1 MSSPTP
7 TKPKSS
13 RSSLI
18 AIIVALI
25 IGALVA
31 LAGSQGGATLGGI
44 PLFALAVAAAYAIQ
58 ILAFIPAMI
67 LRTERFFDLTGSLT
81 FLAISV
87 ALVLLTPAP
96 DARSWILAAM
106 VILWAARLGSFL
118 AMRVHKAGSDGR
130 FDEIKGSP
138 VRFLQVWVIQGAWV
152 SITAAAAWIAIST
165 DAGARAPIGW
175 LTVVGIIVW
184 ALGLVIEIVADAQK
198 SAFRADPANKDEFI
212 RTGLWSRSRH
222 PNYFGEIVLWVGVF
236 LTAAPVLTGWQWI
249 AILSPLFVILLL
261 TRVSGIPL
269 LEARAEKKWGDRADY
284 IEYRK
289 HTPSLIPRLT
299 RPAVRESAA

>member
-13 RSSLI
+13 RASLI
-18 AIIVALI
+18 AILVALV

-44 PLFALAVAAAYAIQ
+44 PLFALAVAAAYALQ

-87 ALVLLTPAP
+87 ALVLLTPMP

-236 LTAAPVLTGWQWI
+236 LTAAPVLAGWQWV

-284 IEYRK
+284 IEYREN
-289 HTPSLIPRLT
+289 TPSLIPRLT

>member
-7 TKPKSS
+7 TETKSS
-13 RSSLI
+13 RASLI
-18 AIIVALI
+18 AIIVALV

-31 LAGSQGGATLGGI
+31 LAGSQNGAMLGGI
-44 PLFALAVAAAYAIQ
+44 PLFALAVAAAYVIQ
-58 ILAFIPAMI
+58 ILAFIPAVL

-87 ALVLLTPAP
+87 ALVLLTPMP
-96 DARSWILAAM
+96 DARSWILAVM
-106 VILWAARLGSFL
+106 VALWAARLGSFL

-165 DAGARAPIGW
+165 DAANRAPIGW
-175 LTVVGIIVW
+175 LTVVGIVVW
-184 ALGLVIEIVADAQK
+184 VLGMVIEIVADAQK
-198 SAFRADPANKDEFI
+198 SAFRADPKNKDEFI

-222 PNYFGEIVLWVGVF
+222 PNYFGEIVIWVGVF
-236 LTAAPVLTGWQWI
+236 VTAAPVLTGWQWV
-249 AILSPLFVILLL
+249 AVLSPLFVILLL

-284 IEYRK
+284 IEYRES
-289 HTPSLIPRLT
+289 TPSLIPRLT
-299 RPAVRESAA
+299 RPTVRRAAA

>member
-1 MSSPTP
+1 MSSPSP
-7 TKPKSS
+7 TRRSSS
-13 RSSLI
+13 RASLV
-18 AIIVALI
+18 AIVVAVV

-31 LAGSQGGATLGGI
+31 LAGSQNGALVNGI
-44 PLFALAVAAAYAIQ
+44 PLFALAVGAAYAIQ
-58 ILAFIPAMI
+58 VLAFIPAMI

-87 ALVLLTPAP
+87 ALVLLTPMP

-152 SITAAAAWIAIST
+152 SITAAAAWIAISA
-165 DAGARAPIGW
+165 DAASRMPIGW
-175 LTVVGIIVW
+175 LTVIGIVVW
-184 ALGLVIEIVADAQK
+184 LLGMTIEIVADAQK
-198 SAFRADPANKDEFI
+198 SAFRADPRNKDEFI

-222 PNYFGEIVLWVGVF
+222 PNYFGEIVIWVGVF
-236 LTAAPVLTGWQWI
+236 LTAAPVLAGWQWV
-249 AILSPLFVILLL
+249 ALLSPLFVILLL

-284 IEYRK
+284 IAYRQS
-289 HTPSLIPRLT
+289 TPALIPRLT
-299 RPAVRESAA
+299 RAEVRERTA

>member
-1 MSSPTP
+1 MSSPTSSA
-7 TKPKSS
+7 PKSS

-18 AIIVALI
+18 AIIVALV

-31 LAGSQGGATLGGI
+31 LAGSQGGATVGGI
-44 PLFALAVAAAYAIQ
+44 PLFAIAVAAAFAIQ
-58 ILAFIPAMI
+58 ILAFIPAML

-87 ALVLLTPAP
+87 ALVLMTPMP

-165 DAGARAPIGW
+165 DAASRAPIGW

-184 ALGLVIEIVADAQK
+184 VAGMTVEIVADAQK
-198 SAFRADPANKDEFI
+198 SAFRADPRHKDEFI

-222 PNYFGEIVLWVGVF
+222 PNYFGEIVIWVGVF
-236 LTAAPVLTGWQWI
+236 LTAAPVLAGWQWV

-284 IEYRK
+284 IEYRES
-289 HTPSLIPRLT
+289 TPSLIPRLT
-299 RPAVRESAA
+299 RPVVREHAA

>member
-1 MSSPTP
+1 MSSPTSS
-7 TKPKSS
+7 TPKSS

-18 AIIVALI
+18 AIIVALV

-31 LAGSQGGATLGGI
+31 LAGSQDGAAIGGI
-44 PLFALAVAAAYAIQ
+44 PLFALAVAAAFAIQ
-58 ILAFIPAMI
+58 VIAFIPAMI

-87 ALVLLTPAP
+87 ALVLLTPMP

-106 VILWAARLGSFL
+106 VILWALRLGSFL
-118 AMRVHKAGSDGR
+118 ALRVHKAGSDGR

-165 DAGARAPIGW
+165 DAAARAPIGW
-175 LTVVGIIVW
+175 LTVVGIVVW
-184 ALGLVIEIVADAQK
+184 LLGMTIEIVADAQK
-198 SAFRADPANKDEFI
+198 SAFRADPKNKDEFI

-222 PNYFGEIVLWVGVF
+222 PNYFGEIVIWVGVF
-236 LTAAPVLTGWQWI
+236 LTAAPVLAGWQWV

-284 IEYRK
+284 VEYREN
-289 HTPSLIPRLT
+289 TPSLVPRLT
-299 RPAVRESAA
+299 RPAVRERVA

>member
-7 TKPKSS
+7 TNSKSS

-18 AIIVALI
+18 AIIAALV

-31 LAGSQGGATLGGI
+31 LAGSQNGETLGGI
-44 PLFALAVAAAYAIQ
+44 PLFTIAVAAAFAIQ
-58 ILAFIPAMI
+58 VIAFIPAML

-81 FLAISV
+81 FFVISG
-87 ALVLLTPAP
+87 ALVLLTPMP

-106 VILWAARLGSFL
+106 VMLWAVRLGSFL

-138 VRFLQVWVIQGAWV
+138 LRFLQVWVIQGAWV
-152 SITAAAAWIAIST
+152 SLTAAAAWIAIST
-165 DAGARAPIGW
+165 DAASRAPIGW

-184 ALGLVIEIVADAQK
+184 IIGMAIEIVADAQK
-198 SAFRADPANKDEFI
+198 SAFRADPSNRHEFI
-212 RTGLWSRSRH
+212 RSGLWSRSRH
-222 PNYFGEIVLWVGVF
+222 PNYFGEIVIWVGVF
-236 LTAAPVLTGWQWI
+236 LTAAPVLAGWQWV
-249 AILSPLFVILLL
+249 ALLSPLFVILLL

-284 IEYRK
+284 IEYRES
-289 HTPSLIPRLT
+289 TPVLIPKLT
-299 RPAVRESAA
+299 RPGVRETAA

>member
-7 TKPKSS
+7 TNAKSS
-13 RSSLI
+13 RASLI
-18 AIIVALI
+18 AIIVALV

-31 LAGSQGGATLGGI
+31 LAGSQGGAVLGGI

-87 ALVLLTPAP
+87 ALVLLTPMP

-165 DAGARAPIGW
+165 DAASRAPIGW
-175 LTVVGIIVW
+175 LTIVGIIVW
-184 ALGLVIEIVADAQK
+184 VLGMTIEIVADAQK
-198 SAFRADPANKDEFI
+198 SAFRANPANKDEFI

-222 PNYFGEIVLWVGVF
+222 PNYFGEIVIWVGVF
-236 LTAAPVLTGWQWI
+236 LTAAPVLVGWQWV
-249 AILSPLFVILLL
+249 ALLSPLFVILLL

-284 IEYRK
+284 IAYRES
-289 HTPSLIPRLT
+289 TPSLIPRLT
-299 RPAVRESAA
+299 RPTARTTTA

>member
-7 TKPKSS
+7 TKPRSS

-18 AIIVALI
+18 AIVVALV

-31 LAGSQGGATLGGI
+31 LAGSQGGAVLGGI
-44 PLFALAVAAAYAIQ
+44 PLFALAVAAAFAIQ

-87 ALVLLTPAP
+87 ALVLLTPLP

-106 VILWAARLGSFL
+106 VVLWAARLGSFL
-118 AMRVHKAGSDGR
+118 AMRVHRAGSDGR

-165 DAGARAPIGW
+165 DAAARAPIGW
-175 LTVVGIIVW
+175 LTVVGIVVW
-184 ALGLVIEIVADAQK
+184 ALGMVIEIVADAQK
-198 SAFRADPANKDEFI
+198 SAFRADPRNKDEFI

-222 PNYFGEIVLWVGVF
+222 PNYFGEIVIWVGVF
-236 LTAAPVLTGWQWI
+236 ITAAPVLAGWQWV

-284 IEYRK
+284 VEYRES
-289 HTPSLIPRLT
+289 TPALIPRLT
-299 RPAVRESAA
+299 RPALRETAA

>member
-7 TKPKSS
+7 STPKSS
-13 RSSLI
+13 RSSVI
-18 AIIVALI
+18 AILAALV

-44 PLFALAVAAAYAIQ
+44 HLFAIAVAAAFGIQ
-58 ILAFIPAMI
+58 VLAFIPAML

-87 ALVLLTPAP
+87 ALVLLTPKP

-118 AMRVHKAGSDGR
+118 ALRVHKAGSDGR

-198 SAFRADPANKDEFI
+198 SAFRADPGNRDEFI

-236 LTAAPVLTGWQWI
+236 LTAAPVLAGWQWV

-284 IEYRK
+284 VAYRES
-289 HTPSLIPRLT
+289 TPSLIPRLT
-299 RPAVRESAA
+299 RPAVRETAA

>member
-1 MSSPTP
+1 MSSPTSSA
-7 TKPKSS
+7 PKSS

-18 AIIVALI
+18 AIIVALV

-31 LAGSQGGATLGGI
+31 LAGSQGGATVGGI
-44 PLFALAVAAAYAIQ
+44 PLFAIAVAAAFAIQ
-58 ILAFIPAMI
+58 ILAFIPAML

-87 ALVLLTPAP
+87 ALVLMTPMP

-165 DAGARAPIGW
+165 DAASRAPIGW

-184 ALGLVIEIVADAQK
+184 VAGMTIEIVADAQK
-198 SAFRADPANKDEFI
+198 SAFRADPRHKDEFI

-222 PNYFGEIVLWVGVF
+222 PNYFGEIVIWVGVF
-236 LTAAPVLTGWQWI
+236 LTAAPVLGGWQWV

-269 LEARAEKKWGDRADY
+269 LEARAEEKWGDRADY
-284 IEYRK
+284 VEYRES
-289 HTPSLIPRLT
+289 TPSLIPRLT
-299 RPAVRESAA
+299 RPVVREHAA

>member
-1 MSSPTP
+1 MSSPTSS
-7 TKPKSS
+7 TPKSS

-18 AIIVALI
+18 AIIVALV

-31 LAGSQGGATLGGI
+31 LAGSQGGAAIGGI
-44 PLFALAVAAAYAIQ
+44 PLFALAVAAAFAIQ
-58 ILAFIPAMI
+58 VIAFIPAMI

-87 ALVLLTPAP
+87 ALVLLTPMP

-165 DAGARAPIGW
+165 DAAARAPIGW
-175 LTVVGIIVW
+175 LTVVGIVVW
-184 ALGLVIEIVADAQK
+184 LLGMTIEIVADAQK
-198 SAFRADPANKDEFI
+198 SAFRADPKNKDEFI

-222 PNYFGEIVLWVGVF
+222 PNYFGEIVIWVGVF
-236 LTAAPVLTGWQWI
+236 LTAAPVLAGWQWV

-284 IEYRK
+284 VEYRES
-289 HTPSLIPRLT
+289 TPSLIPRLT
-299 RPAVRESAA
+299 RPAVRERAA

>member
-7 TKPKSS
+7 TTPTSS
-13 RSSLI
+13 RSSLV
-18 AIIVALI
+18 AIIVALV

-31 LAGSQGGATLGGI
+31 LAGSQGGASLGGI

-58 ILAFIPAMI
+58 VLAFIPAML

-87 ALVLLTPAP
+87 ALVLLTPMP
-96 DARSWILAAM
+96 DARSWFLAAM
-106 VILWAARLGSFL
+106 VVLWAARLGSFL

-165 DAGARAPIGW
+165 DADSRAPIGW
-175 LTVVGIIVW
+175 LTVVGIVVW
-184 ALGLVIEIVADAQK
+184 LLGMTIEIVADAQK
-198 SAFRADPANKDEFI
+198 SAFRADPSNKDEFI

-222 PNYFGEIVLWVGVF
+222 PNYFGEIVIWVGVF
-236 LTAAPVLTGWQWI
+236 LTAAPVLAGWQWV

-284 IEYRK
+284 IAYRDS
-289 HTPSLIPRLT
+289 TPSLIPRLT
-299 RPAVRESAA
+299 RPAVRERAA

>member
-1 MSSPTP
+1 MSSPTSS
-7 TKPKSS
+7 TPKSS

-18 AIIVALI
+18 AIIVALV

-31 LAGSQGGATLGGI
+31 LAGSQGGAAIGGI
-44 PLFALAVAAAYAIQ
+44 PLFALAVAAAFAIQ
-58 ILAFIPAMI
+58 VIAFIPAMI

-87 ALVLLTPAP
+87 TLVLVTPMP

-152 SITAAAAWIAIST
+152 SITAAAAWIAIGT
-165 DAGARAPIGW
+165 DAAARAPIGW
-175 LTVVGIIVW
+175 LTVVGIVVW
-184 ALGLVIEIVADAQK
+184 LLGMTIEIVADAQK
-198 SAFRADPANKDEFI
+198 SAFRADPKNKDEFI

-222 PNYFGEIVLWVGVF
+222 PNYFGEIVIWVGVF
-236 LTAAPVLTGWQWI
+236 LTAAPVLAGWQWV

-284 IEYRK
+284 VEYRES
-289 HTPSLIPRLT
+289 TPSLIPRLT
-299 RPAVRESAA
+299 RPAVRERAA

>member
-13 RSSLI
+13 RASLI
-18 AIIVALI
+18 AIIVALV

-87 ALVLLTPAP
+87 ALVLLTPMP

-198 SAFRADPANKDEFI
+198 SAFRADPAHKDEFI

-236 LTAAPVLTGWQWI
+236 LTAAPVLAGWQWV

-284 IEYRK
+284 IAYREN
-289 HTPSLIPRLT
+289 TPSLIPRLT

>member
-7 TKPKSS
+7 TNAKSS
-13 RSSLI
+13 RASLI
-18 AIIVALI
+18 AIIVALV

-31 LAGSQGGATLGGI
+31 LAGSQGGAVLGGI

-87 ALVLLTPAP
+87 ALVLLTPMP

-165 DAGARAPIGW
+165 DAASRAPIGW
-175 LTVVGIIVW
+175 LTIVGIIVW
-184 ALGLVIEIVADAQK
+184 VLGMTIEIVADAQK
-198 SAFRADPANKDEFI
+198 SAFRANPANKDEFI

-222 PNYFGEIVLWVGVF
+222 PNYFGEIVIWVGVF
-236 LTAAPVLTGWQWI
+236 LTAAPVLAGWQWV

-269 LEARAEKKWGDRADY
+269 LEARAEKKWGHRADY
-284 IEYRK
+284 IAYREN
-289 HTPSLIPRLT
+289 TPSLIPRLT
-299 RPAVRESAA
+299 RPAVRTTTA

>member
-13 RSSLI
+13 RASLI
-18 AIIVALI
+18 AIIVALV

-87 ALVLLTPAP
+87 ALVLLTPMP

-175 LTVVGIIVW
+175 LTVVGIVVW
-184 ALGLVIEIVADAQK
+184 LLGMAIEIVADAQK

-222 PNYFGEIVLWVGVF
+222 PNYFGEIVIWVGVF
-236 LTAAPVLTGWQWI
+236 LTAAPVLAGWQWV

-284 IEYRK
+284 IEYREN
-289 HTPSLIPRLT
+289 TPALIPRLT
-299 RPAVRESAA
+299 RPAVRETAA